1 MVTTRIGYFNIK
13 SAVFCRQSVLMCP
26 AWFLQATAFVLRL
39 LATCTLSIIWNS
51 KNNMF
56 NPAGYNRTISFQLV
70 EDHFIYLPL
79 NICTSGQVVSAEV
92 SRKYAINV
100 VGVPKIK
107 KKKKPKQ
114 TEISTHKHQFRKGG
128 GGLFCL
134 QTISEIITLVFFFWG
149 HPSFNLSNLILCYKH
164 CHVFQTY
171 VL

>member
-128 GGLFCL
+128 GRVVLSPNNFRDNHL
-134 QTISEIITLVFFFWG
+134 SLLLLR
-149 HPSFNLSNLILCYKH
+149 PSQ
-164 CHVFQTY
+164 FQFIKSDS
-171 VL
+171 LL